1 MTNLRYRHYIYL
13 DSAEPLN
20 VAAIIEGGE
29 VSEEPRNL
37 TRGSGGKYGG
47 RQQMLVD
54 TFDSDGNALSGRE
67 LPDKAARVRTLI
79 MASRL
84 GCPVSEP
91 TGQESLRRR

>member
-1 MTNLRYRHYIYL
+1 VTDFRYRRYIYL
-13 DSAEPLN
+13 DSDEILN

-29 VSEEPRNL
+29 VSEELRNL
-37 TRGSGGKYGG
+37 TRGFGGKYGG
-47 RQQMLVD
+47 RRQMLAE
-54 TFDSDGNALSGRE
+54 TSDSDGNALSGRG

-84 GCPVSEP
+84 GCAVSKP